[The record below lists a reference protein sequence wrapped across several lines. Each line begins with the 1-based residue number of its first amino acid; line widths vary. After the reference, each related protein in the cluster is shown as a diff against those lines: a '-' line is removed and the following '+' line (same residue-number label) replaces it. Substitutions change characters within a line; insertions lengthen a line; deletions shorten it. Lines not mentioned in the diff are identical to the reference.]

1 MVWRS
6 LLMNNV
12 AYPRLKFI
20 NFTDLFLWDFKRYAS
35 NNISSKKYNIVKL
48 SDYIQEE
55 NAKIKPFEHPDQE
68 YGILGVNNKTGL
80 FDAYT
85 EKGSEINQPYK
96 IVKDA
101 FLAYN
106 PYRVNVGSI
115 GLKTEQQ
122 KYKYI
127 SPAYVVFSCKK
138 GLLPEFLY
146 ILFRTN
152 KFNELIRENTTGSVR
167 QTLSFASMGN
177 IKIPLPSL
185 DIQKEFVKK
194 YNDKIKF
201 AEEQELKAQDSESD
215 IEKYILKELDI
226 NVEANNQK
234 IKNEKLLSFINLKTL
249 SRWGVEYL
257 INKKNDVSLLKS
269 KTIQMKKL
277 GEVVDIDPK
286 NDFASLD
293 KNLEMSF
300 IPMPYISD
308 EYGEIIKFEDGINEK
323 SKGYTRFQEG
333 DLIWAKITPCM
344 QNGKSAILKGLKNGY
359 GYGST
364 EFYVI
369 RNSSPKICLDYI
381 YHILRTNLVRQ
392 NAMTYFT
399 GSSGQQ
405 RVPRSYLQ
413 NLEIPLPNKDKQEA
427 ISNEMYKM
435 KNNIKRLKQQAK
447 QNRIAAQ
454 EEFEK
459 ELFE

>member
-1 MVWRS
+1 
-6 LLMNNV
+6 MNNV
-12 AYPRLKFI
+12 TYPHLKFI
-20 NFTDLFLWDFKRYAS
+20 NFSDLFLWDFKRYAS
-35 NNISSKKYNIVKL
+35 NNISSTKYNIVKL

-55 NAKIKPFEHPDQE
+55 NIKIKPFENPDE
-68 YGILGVNNKTGL
+68 NYEILGVNNKTGL
-80 FDAYT
+80 FDAYI
-85 EKGSEINQPYK
+85 EKGSKINQPYK
-96 IVKDA
+96 VVKDG

-167 QTLSFASMGN
+167 QTLSFTSMGN

-185 DIQKEFVKK
+185 GIQKEFVKK
-194 YNDKIKF
+194 YNDKIKL
-201 AEEQELKAQDSESD
+201 AQEQEQKAQDLEND
-215 IEKYILKELDI
+215 IEKYLFKEL
-226 NVEANNQK
+226 NVSIEPDNIEDYHK
-234 IKNEKLLSFINLKTL
+234 SLISFIDLKTL

-257 INKKNDVSLLKS
+257 INKKSDSSLLKS
-269 KTIQMKKL
+269 KTMPMERL
-277 GEVVDIDPK
+277 GDIVEIDPK
-286 NDFASLD
+286 NNFSSLD
-293 KNLEMSF
+293 KDLEMSF
-300 IPMPYISD
+300 IPMPCISD
-308 EYGEIIKFEDGINEK
+308 EYGEIIKLEDGVNEK

-369 RNSSPKICLDYI
+369 RNSNPNVCLDYI
-381 YHILRTNLVRQ
+381 YHILRTKIVRQ

-405 RVPRSYLQ
+405 RVPKSYLQ
-413 NLEIPLPNKDKQEA
+413 NLEIPLPEIKIQKSISDEIYMMKDK
-427 ISNEMYKM
+427 
-435 KNNIKRLKQQAK
+435 IKELKQQAE

-454 EEFEK
+454 KEFEK